1 MIDALLK
8 GLESESTEITRVF
21 LYEKNLNYCSGC
33 YSCWTN
39 TPGRC
44 VIDDD
49 MKELIPLM
57 NEADIIILGSPL
69 YFCNVSGTLKVFID
83 RLTAAGGDP
92 HKVRSGE
99 PRTRSHLIMMSN
111 CGFPNRSQFEATSAW
126 IKSMSSMM
134 RIELL
139 GEFYATSGKILTIP
153 TEKQEQKRNAYLNY
167 LENCGKSYLERM
179 ELSEELIMQTQ
190 KDILD
195 F

>member
-1 MIDALLK
+1 
-8 GLESESTEITRVF
+8 
-21 LYEKNLNYCSGC
+21 
-33 YSCWTN
+33 
-39 TPGRC
+39 
-44 VIDDD
+44 
-49 MKELIPLM
+49 
-57 NEADIIILGSPL
+57 
-69 YFCNVSGTLKVFID
+69 
-83 RLTAAGGDP
+83 
-92 HKVRSGE
+92 
-99 PRTRSHLIMMSN
+99 MMSN